1 MPKSKELSSMDL
13 VLRFV
18 GPLLLVLITY
28 NPSGISFYHWFTGS
42 LSGDGLSGIHFLAL
56 VILVIGWS
64 ILLIATFN
72 ALDMF
77 GMILAAALLGTTVW
91 VFIDFGL
98 LSVDSASV
106 ITWIVLVCISLLL
119 TIGLSWAHLW
129 RRMTGQLTVDDIDD

>member
-1 MPKSKELSSMDL
+1 MPKSKEMSSIDL
-13 VLRFV
+13 ILRFI

-28 NPSGISFYHWFTGS
+28 NPSGFSFYHWFTGS

-77 GMILAAALLGTTVW
+77 GMILAAALLGATVW

-98 LSVDSASV
+98 LNVDSASV
-106 ITWIVLVCISLLL
+106 ITWIVLICISLLL

-129 RRMTGQLTVDDIDD
+129 RRMTGQLTVDEIDD

>member
-1 MPKSKELSSMDL
+1 MPKAKDMSSTDL
-13 VLRFV
+13 ILRFI

-28 NPSGISFYHWFTGS
+28 NPSGFSFYHWFSGS
-42 LSGDGLSGIHFLAL
+42 LAGDGLSGIHFLAL

-77 GMILAAALLGTTVW
+77 GMILAAALLGATVW

-98 LSVDSASV
+98 LNVDSASV
-106 ITWIVLVCISLLL
+106 ITWVVLICISLLL
-119 TIGLSWAHLW
+119 TIGLSWAHIW
-129 RRMTGQLTVDDIDD
+129 RRMTGQMTVDEIDD